1 MHDFNVAE
9 RVMPHDDSDVS
20 VAGIK
25 DKVAGKRLRPRNR
38 RTVSVLRR
46 RAAAVTDEVRPAAD
60 VVEHPIHEA
69 GAVQSERAN
78 RSRTW
83 TARRSYSNETA
94 A

>member
-9 RVMPHDDSDVS
+9 RVMPHDNSGVP

-25 DKVAGKRLRPRNR
+25 DQIAGQGFQPRNR

-46 RAAAVTDEVRPAAD
+46 RAAAVTDEVRSAAD

-78 RSRTW
+78 RSRTR